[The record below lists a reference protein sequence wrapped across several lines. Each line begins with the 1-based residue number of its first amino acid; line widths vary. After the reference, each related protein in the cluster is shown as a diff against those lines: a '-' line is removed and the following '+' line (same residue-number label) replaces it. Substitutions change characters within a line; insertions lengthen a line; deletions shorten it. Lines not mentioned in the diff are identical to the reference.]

1 MWSSSRLRPA
11 TITAS
16 LLTAI
21 VLAAC
26 TGPTP
31 VYGPQATGTQSVTL
45 AYAKPNGR
53 LEQVI
58 YEDLAL
64 KLGKAASAAPT
75 LSVNVTALSRD
86 LTSSALNPDLPTVQ
100 REEEVTAAIKLTDI
114 NGKII
119 FSGMRSA
126 TADFTANS
134 QGLASDRAE
143 ADAAVRA
150 AHSLADTIRL
160 TVLGVLAK

>member
-1 MWSSSRLRPA
+1 MWLSDRPRIA
-11 TITAS
+11 GLAMS
-16 LLTAI
+16 LLMASA
-21 VLAAC
+21 VVAC

-31 VYGPQATGTQSVTL
+31 VYGPQTVGTQPVAL
-45 AYAKPNGR
+45 IYAKPNSR
-53 LEQVI
+53 LEQVV

-64 KLGKAASAAPT
+64 RLGKATTNAPT

-86 LTSSALNPDLPTVQ
+86 LASSALNPDLPTVQ
-100 REEEVTAAIKLTDI
+100 REEEVTAAIRLTDV
-114 NGKII
+114 NGKIL

-143 ADAAVRA
+143 TDAAVRV

-160 TVLGVLAK
+160 TLLGVLAK